1 MGIFSVDHNNINLD
15 HTNYD
20 EDDPKAITR
29 IGILAWYIKFENCK
43 ALKKELHE
51 ELMLIA
57 WHPRRWW
64 NF

>member
-20 EDDPKAITR
+20 EDNPKAITC
-29 IGILAWYIKFENCK
+29 IGNLAWYIRFENCK

-57 WHPRRWW
+57 WHFLHVKR
-64 NF
+64 